1 MPEIR
6 QNIISRQW
14 VIIATDRARR
24 PDEFRQEASV
34 RVELPAYVP
43 TCPFCPK
50 NEKLTPLE
58 TYRTPP
64 GEPLSPGWRV
74 RAVPNKFAA
83 LAAEGELVR
92 MNVGLKRTISGVGQH
107 EVIIES
113 PDHSATLARM
123 DDAEVEQVI
132 AAYLA
137 RARSVLEDSRVEHVT
152 LFKNHGPAAG
162 TSLEHPHAQLVGTPI
177 IPHEVRD
184 RLETALGFYD
194 DTGRCIFCATLE
206 DEREEAIRIVDE
218 NDHFAAFVPFAALS
232 PFHLWIYPKRHCASF
247 LCILEEEIPSL
258 ARILRRTLRRL
269 FDALGDPDYNFVIRT
284 APKESEQVRYYHWY
298 LSIVPRLAKTA
309 GFELGS
315 GMFIN
320 TATPE
325 ESAQFLRGVEVE

>member
-24 PDEFRQEASV
+24 PHEFKQEQSV
-34 RVELPAYVP
+34 RVELPSYVP

-58 TYRTPP
+58 TYRIPA
-64 GEPLSPGWRV
+64 GEPMSPNWRV

-107 EVIIES
+107 EVIVES
-113 PDHSATLARM
+113 PDHSATLAQM
-123 DDAEVEQVI
+123 DDAEVEQVVGV
-132 AAYLA
+132 YLQ
-137 RARSVLEDSRVEHVT
+137 RAQSVLEDSRVEHVT

-162 TSLEHPHAQLVGTPI
+162 TSLEHPHAQLIGTPL

-194 DTGRCIFCATLE
+194 DTGRCIFCTTLE
-206 DEREEAIRIVDE
+206 EEREEIIRIVEE
-218 NDHFAAFVPFAALS
+218 NEHFAAFVPFAALS

-247 LCILEEEIPSL
+247 LSLVEEEVPSL
-258 ARILRRTLRRL
+258 ARLLRRTLRRL
-269 FDALGDPDYNFVIRT
+269 YDGLGDPDFNFVVRT
-284 APKESEQVRYYHWY
+284 TPKESEQVRYYHWY
-298 LSIVPRLAKTA
+298 LSIVPRLTRTA

-320 TATPE
+320 TASPE
-325 ESAQFLRGVEVE
+325 ESAQFLRGVEVA

>member
-14 VIIATDRARR
+14 VIIATERGRR
-24 PDEFRQEASV
+24 PDQFRQDENV
-34 RVELPAYVP
+34 RVELPSYVP
-43 TCPFCPK
+43 TCPFCPG
-50 NEKLTPLE
+50 NESQTPLE

-64 GEPLSPGWRV
+64 GDPLSPGWRV

-83 LAAEGELVR
+83 LSAEGELVR

-113 PDHSATLARM
+113 PDHSATLAQM
-123 DDAEVEQVI
+123 DDAEVGQAI
-132 AAYLA
+132 AAYLQRA
-137 RARSVLEDSRVEHVT
+137 RAVLEDSRVEHVT

-162 TSLEHPHAQLVGTPI
+162 TSLEHPHAQLIGTPI

-184 RLETALGFYD
+184 RLETALAFYD

-206 DEREEAIRIVDE
+206 DEREEGIRIVEE

-247 LCILEEEIPSL
+247 LCIEPEEVPSL
-258 ARILRRTLRRL
+258 ARLLRRTLRRL
-269 FDALGDPDYNFVIRT
+269 YDGLGDPDFNFVIRT

-298 LSIVPRLAKTA
+298 LTIVPRLTKTA

-320 TATPE
+320 TASPE

>member
-14 VIIATDRARR
+14 VIIASERARR
-24 PDEFRQEASV
+24 PDQFKQEGSV
-34 RVELPAYVP
+34 RVELPSYVP

-50 NEKLTPLE
+50 NEKMTPLE

-64 GEPLSPGWRV
+64 GDPMSSNWRV

-83 LAAEGELVR
+83 LSAEGELVR

-107 EVIIES
+107 EVIVES
-113 PDHSATLARM
+113 PDHSTTLARM
-123 DDAEVEQVI
+123 DDAEVEQAI
-132 AAYLA
+132 AAYLQ
-137 RARSVLEDSRVEHVT
+137 RAQSVLDDSRVEHVT

-162 TSLEHPHAQLVGTPI
+162 TSLEHPHAQLIGTPV

-206 DEREEAIRIVDE
+206 EEREEGIRIVEE
-218 NDHFAAFVPFAALS
+218 NEHFTAFIPFAALS
-232 PFHLWIYPKRHCASF
+232 PFHLWIYPRRHSASF
-247 LCILEEEIPSL
+247 LGMSDEEIPSL

-269 FDALGDPDYNFVIRT
+269 YDGLSDPDYNLIIRT

-298 LSIVPRLAKTA
+298 LSIVPRLTKTA
-309 GFELGS
+309 GFEMGS

-320 TATPE
+320 TASPE
-325 ESAQFLRGVEVE
+325 ESAQFLRGVEAE